1 MEEYRQLFKSID
13 TDGDGKITLKEQCTA
28 IKKLQEF
35 SEINVDYILM
45 ALAMFGKID
54 LTKKE
59 DSDSDSDSNSDTDSD
74 SDSEITEFLQDKKAI
89 HVLFY

>member
-28 IKKLQEF
+28 ITKLQEF
-35 SEINVDYILM
+35 REINVDYILM

-54 LTKKE
+54 LTNTE
-59 DSDSDSDSNSDTDSD
+59 DSDSDSDSESN
-74 SDSEITEFLQDKKAI
+74 SEIAEFLQDKRAI

>member
-28 IKKLQEF
+28 IKRLQEF

-54 LTKKE
+54 LTNTE
-59 DSDSDSDSNSDTDSD
+59 DSDSDPDF
-74 SDSEITEFLQDKKAI
+74 EIDEFLQDKRAI

>member
-28 IKKLQEF
+28 IKELQEF
-35 SEINVDYILM
+35 REINVDYILM

-54 LTKKE
+54 LTKIE
-59 DSDSDSDSNSDTDSD
+59 EP
-74 SDSEITEFLQDKKAI
+74 DSEDGSEIDDFLQDKRAI

>member
-13 TDGDGKITLKEQCTA
+13 TDGDGEITLKEQCTA
-28 IKKLQEF
+28 IKRLQEF

-54 LTKKE
+54 LTNTE
-59 DSDSDSDSNSDTDSD
+59 DSDSDSDPDF
-74 SDSEITEFLQDKKAI
+74 EIDEFLQDKRAI
-89 HVLFY
+89 HVLHKVGKMI

>member
-13 TDGDGKITLKEQCTA
+13 TDSDGKITLKEHCTA
-28 IKKLQEF
+28 IKNLEEF

-54 LTKKE
+54 LTKIE
-59 DSDSDSDSNSDTDSD
+59 DSDSDSDS
-74 SDSEITEFLQDKKAI
+74 DSEIAELLQDKRAI